1 MPKCFFF
8 LLLCQWADYFLL
20 WIDFKLWPSRRGHRL
35 LDLTWQMW
43 SWRHWNIITPY
54 SANCFHILSIIWSV
68 FWSVTKKPQV
78 LLSNSWRSG
87 NKSSVSVCV
96 NAGTVSNSSHLRSSD
111 VCKPRVCWPPRRG
124 VSAANHRVIT
134 KTQAPLS
141 SNIIVSDDHDVV
153 WRRVCCRWWC
163 IGRRLGW
170 RSWMELC
177 RLGDNL

>member
-1 MPKCFFF
+1 MTDVKLKGLKHYYTLFCKLFPYFEHNMICVLKC
-8 LLLCQWADYFLL
+8 
-20 WIDFKLWPSRRGHRL
+20 
-35 LDLTWQMW
+35 
-43 SWRHWNIITPY
+43 N
-54 SANCFHILSIIWSV
+54 
-68 FWSVTKKPQV
+68 KKPQV

-163 IGRRLGW
+163 IGRRLDGAVSVRW
-170 RSWMELC
+170 QPVVKNEIGVWTRCTDTRENWCSIC
-177 RLGDNL
+177 RHTASTSPWCCKGNL